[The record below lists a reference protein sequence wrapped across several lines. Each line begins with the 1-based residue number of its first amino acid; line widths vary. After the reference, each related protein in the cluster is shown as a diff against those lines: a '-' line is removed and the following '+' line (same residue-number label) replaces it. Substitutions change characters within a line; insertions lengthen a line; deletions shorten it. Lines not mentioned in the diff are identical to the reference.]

1 MRGTSENLGRRW
13 QKAAALTLTLSLLNQ
28 QGLLI
33 SEACAQ
39 AVVGRAASGAVVAPV
54 VPVTPVAPSQ
64 SAPTLAPFSVSPLS
78 LTPALTMPS
87 VSLPSATAPK
97 AASAASAATAAQAA
111 AAAPLALPA
120 SGGVK
125 AAAASAPIMPA
136 RVEAQGTGRSS
147 GEVGALRELGKTLSK
162 GRVQAAPALSLA
174 FDGARR
180 SAANGISEPVAGGR
194 LSAAR
199 SGLEPAPAEKAS
211 PAEAA
216 VAKAPAPSAGR
227 KFVEF
232 NVQYLKD
239 IKKLFA
245 ESATKPN
252 KQDYMFLVTKTFGLN
267 LAVRVAFAIKG
278 VSNGDLGLTRAILST
293 AWYQLQ
299 DAFFTVFG
307 QTYMKFLGKMTG
319 MLRIGNAK
327 IGDLLFVYVQLV
339 ASEFVNRLV
348 LGPIGENPLVY
359 SFGGIGLLLLNN
371 LQGMV
376 SGGLLVPVINKMR
389 AAGLISEKTSN
400 YLYQAASLTMHLGL
414 LATFGY
420 QGLFTVLTTALM
432 ILSWTA
438 YIGLS
443 FFAKPKPGLEPK
455 L

>member
-1 MRGTSENLGRRW
+1 M
-13 QKAAALTLTLSLLNQ
+13 
-28 QGLLI
+28 
-33 SEACAQ
+33 
-39 AVVGRAASGAVVAPV
+39 
-54 VPVTPVAPSQ
+54 
-64 SAPTLAPFSVSPLS
+64 
-78 LTPALTMPS
+78 
-87 VSLPSATAPK
+87 
-97 AASAASAATAAQAA
+97 
-111 AAAPLALPA
+111 
-120 SGGVK
+120 
-125 AAAASAPIMPA
+125 
-136 RVEAQGTGRSS
+136 
-147 GEVGALRELGKTLSK
+147 GALRELGKTLSQ

-180 SAANGISEPVAGGR
+180 AAANGISEPVAGGR

-199 SGLEPAPAEKAS
+199 SGLEAASAEKAA

-216 VAKAPAPSAGR
+216 VAKAPAPGVGR
-227 KFVEF
+227 KFFEF

-278 VSNGDLGLTRAILST
+278 VSSGDLGLTRAILST

-339 ASEFVNRLV
+339 ASEFINRLV

>member
-1 MRGTSENLGRRW
+1 MRWPANDLGRRGR
-13 QKAAALTLTLSLLNQ
+13 KAAALTLTLSLLNQ

-33 SEACAQ
+33 SEAAAQ
-39 AVVGRAASGAVVAPV
+39 VVTGRVTGGTAVAPV
-54 VPVTPVAPSQ
+54 VPVAPAV
-64 SAPTLAPFSVSPLS
+64 SAPTLSPIASSPLS
-78 LTPALTMPS
+78 LTPTLL
-87 VSLPSATAPK
+87 LPLPAAPK
-97 AASAASAATAAQAA
+97 VGAVAAHAAPAAALAPVAAASVAQAA
-111 AAAPLALPA
+111 SPSLTLPSPA
-120 SGGVK
+120 SGRGEKIGEEKGEGRGEMVVK
-125 AAAASAPIMPA
+125 ELRA
-136 RVEAQGTGRSS
+136 VG
-147 GEVGALRELGKTLSK
+147 GELAK
-162 GRVQAAPALSLA
+162 GRAHAAPALSLY

-180 SAANGISEPVAGGR
+180 AAGNAVEPAAGPQGSLRSASAAQNGLKAPEPS
-194 LSAAR
+194 L
-199 SGLEPAPAEKAS
+199 APAE
-211 PAEAA
+211 
-216 VAKAPAPSAGR
+216 AKVPAPTVGR
-227 KFVEF
+227 KFFEF

-278 VSNGDLGLTRAILST
+278 VTSGDLGLTRAIVST

-327 IGDLLFVYVQLV
+327 LGDLLFVYVQLV
-339 ASEFVNRLV
+339 ASEFMNRLV

-359 SFGGIGLLLLNN
+359 SAGGIGLLLLNN

-376 SGGLLVPVINKMR
+376 SGGLLIPVINKMR

-420 QGLFTVLTTALM
+420 QGLFTVLTTVLM
-432 ILSWTA
+432 VLSWTA